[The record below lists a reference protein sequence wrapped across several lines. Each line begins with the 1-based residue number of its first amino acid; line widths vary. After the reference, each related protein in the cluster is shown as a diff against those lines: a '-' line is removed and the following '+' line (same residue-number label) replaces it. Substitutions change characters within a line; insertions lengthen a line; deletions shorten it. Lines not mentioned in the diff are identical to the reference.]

1 MRCTRRRTC
10 CAAIH
15 RFGGY
20 YVLQACANQPTLEED
35 LRLFFSE
42 PPLDCRD
49 WRLAH
54 TCSKGHGRVERR
66 ALIASTELNEWRAST
81 WQGVEQVFC
90 IQRTRSRQGQRHTQ
104 TVSGITN
111 LSPLQAS
118 AAQLLEL
125 VRRHWTSENR
135 LRLSPGCDPGRRS
148 LSGPHRRGPA
158 GPGGPQH
165 GGLGPVRFSRGAH
178 CSASRCAA

>member
-15 RFGGY
+15 HFGGY
-20 YVLQACANQPTLEED
+20 YVLLAKATQPTLEED

-66 ALIASTELNEWRAST
+66 ELIASTELNEWLAAA
-81 WQGVEQVFC
+81 WPGVEQVFC
-90 IQRTRSRQGQRHTQ
+90 IQRTSSRQGQRHTQ
-104 TVSGITN
+104 IVYGITN
-111 LSPLQAS
+111 LSPMQAS
-118 AAQLLEL
+118 AARLLE
-125 VRRHWTSENR
+125 W
-135 LRLSPGCDPGRRS
+135 
-148 LSGPHRRGPA
+148 
-158 GPGGPQH
+158 
-165 GGLGPVRFSRGAH
+165 
-178 CSASRCAA
+178 